1 MLDSWRETIKNIVYS
16 KKFIGI
22 VLLAALL
29 TAVAFYFYN
38 SYIAPR
44 LNPTFVTNKEL
55 QTASAADSGV
65 NDVDVLYFYTDWCP
79 FCKKARP
86 AWDKI
91 KEKYNEKP
99 LNGKTL
105 FFKEINC
112 EKDEKMADQYNI
124 EGYPT
129 IKMIKGD
136 QVVDYDAKP
145 TEKSLTEFLNTST

>member
-1 MLDSWRETIKNIVYS
+1 MLESLRETVKNIVYS
-16 KKFIGI
+16 KKFIGV
-22 VLLAALL
+22 VLLAGLL
-29 TAVAFYFYN
+29 TAIAFYFYN
-38 SYIAPR
+38 SYVAPR
-44 LNPTFVTNKEL
+44 LNPSFVTNKEL
-55 QTASAADSGV
+55 QTASAADSGT
-65 NDVDVLYFYTDWCP
+65 NDVDVIFFYTEWCP

-105 FFKEINC
+105 YFREVNC
-112 EKDEKMADQYNI
+112 EKDEKLADQYNI

-129 IKMIKGD
+129 IKMVKGD
-136 QVVDYDAKP
+136 QVIDYDAKP

>member
-1 MLDSWRETIKNIVYS
+1 MLESLRETVKNIVYS
-16 KKFIGI
+16 KKFIG
-22 VLLAALL
+22 VMLLAGLL
-29 TAVAFYFYN
+29 TAIAFYFYN
-38 SYIAPR
+38 SYVAPR
-44 LNPTFVTNKEL
+44 LNPSFVTNKEL

-65 NDVDVLYFYTDWCP
+65 NDIDVLFFYTDWCP

-112 EKDEKMADQYNI
+112 EKEEKLADQYNI

-136 QVVDYDAKP
+136 EVVDYDAKP

>member
-1 MLDSWRETIKNIVYS
+1 MLESLRETVKNIVYS
-16 KKFIGI
+16 KKFIGV
-22 VLLAALL
+22 VLLAGLL
-29 TAVAFYFYN
+29 TAIAFYFYN
-38 SYIAPR
+38 SYVAPR
-44 LNPTFVTNKEL
+44 LNPSFVTNKEL
-55 QTASAADSGV
+55 QTASAADSGA
-65 NDVDVLYFYTDWCP
+65 NDVEVIFFYTEWCP

-105 FFKEINC
+105 YFREVNC
-112 EKDEKMADQYNI
+112 EKDEKLADQYNI

-129 IKMIKGD
+129 IKMVKGD
-136 QVVDYDAKP
+136 QVIDYDAKP

>member
-1 MLDSWRETIKNIVYS
+1 MLENLRENIKNVVYS

-29 TAVAFYFYN
+29 TGIAFYFYN

-44 LNPTFVTNKEL
+44 LNPKFVANKEL
-55 QTASAADSGV
+55 IKKGSDDVGA
-65 NDVDVLYFYTDWCP
+65 NDVDVMFFYTEWCP

-86 AWDKI
+86 AWDKV
-91 KEKYNEKP
+91 KEKYNEKAM
-99 LNGKTL
+99 NGKTL
-105 FFKEINC
+105 YFKEIDC
-112 EKDEKMADQYNI
+112 DKDEKLADQYNI

-145 TEKSLTEFLNTST
+145 TEKSLTQFLTTST